1 MSLRRLGKFLIPYF
15 VLASILSVA
24 LYFALDRQSVYLTNE
39 LVNYWK
45 ELAQKDIQSGNIYQS
60 ISKNYRVINT
70 SQSLEAIKVF
80 EKGSQKELLSIGHSE
95 LVPQLGS
102 ENSLLSYGFFKYQKA
117 VELPGH
123 LRAYFFISSS
133 FYKWLFVAGLI
144 VLFLPLS
151 ILGVIHFRY
160 SQDLANKKQ
169 KILLDSLRALFEGRR
184 TESKPHLDK
193 DLESSWHLVAEKF
206 EELLEMEKSYLGL
219 EEKFKLSKKVAHD
232 IRTPLQALNM
242 AADNLETNPE
252 TAKKLIRSS
261 SERINKV
268 AEDLL
273 QSNRND
279 VEKGAAEESLK
290 TNLENLI
297 EELKLKAQKSNII
310 LSSSLS
316 GSDSS
321 IDADLSSDFT
331 RHLSN
336 LIANAIEATPQNQ
349 DIYIH
354 AEIDNKKISGCLKDK
369 GIGMSEKVLRKALSG
384 NFTTKEKG
392 NGIGLSSAKEF
403 FESSNGRFSVSSQ
416 EGFGTEIHFEMPL

>member
-1 MSLRRLGKFLIPYF
+1 MSLRRLGKFLVPYF
-15 VLASILSVA
+15 VLASILSGA
-24 LYFALDRQSVYLTNE
+24 LYFALDRQSMYLTNE

-70 SQSLEAIKVF
+70 SKSLEAIKVF
-80 EKGSQKELLSIGHSE
+80 EKGHQKELLSIGNSE
-95 LVPQLGS
+95 LVPHLGS
-102 ENSLLSYGFFKYQKA
+102 KDSLLSYGFFRYQKT
-117 VELPGH
+117 VELPGN
-123 LRAYFFISSS
+123 LRAYFFVSSN

-169 KILLDSLRALFEGRR
+169 KILLNSLRALFEGRR
-184 TESKPHLDK
+184 AESKPHLDK

-242 AADNLETNPE
+242 AADNLEANPE
-252 TAKKLIRSS
+252 AAKKLIRSS

-279 VEKGAAEESLK
+279 VEKGVAEESLK

-316 GSDSS
+316 GSDFK
-321 IDADLSSDFT
+321 IDADKSSHFT

-336 LIANAIEATPQNQ
+336 LIANAIEATSQNQ

-354 AEIDNKKISGCLKDK
+354 AEIDKHKVSGCLKDK
-369 GIGMSEKVLRKALSG
+369 GMGMAEKVLRKALSG
-384 NFTTKEKG
+384 SFTTKEKG